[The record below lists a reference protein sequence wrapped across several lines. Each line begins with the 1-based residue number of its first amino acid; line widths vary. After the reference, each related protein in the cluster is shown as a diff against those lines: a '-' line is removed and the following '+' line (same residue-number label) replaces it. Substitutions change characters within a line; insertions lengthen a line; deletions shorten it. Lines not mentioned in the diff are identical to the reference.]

1 MSKDR
6 ISMVSSKHH
15 SDRSESIDRVYTFLL
30 IDQEVHVGVDGD
42 DDYVGEDVS
51 TSNEVKGIR
60 VLHRNSLGDLH
71 HPKDDDQVGSGVLSV
86 PSAGRRGRFSIHLR
100 ADCHFDGWGSIA
112 RLYARGLDNRNED
125 RN

>member
-1 MSKDR
+1 MMNSR
-6 ISMVSSKHH
+6 YH
-15 SDRSESIDRVYTFLL
+15 SDRPESIDRVYTFLL

-51 TSNEVKGIR
+51 TTNEVEGIW

-71 HPKDDDQVGSGVLSV
+71 HPKDDDQVGSRVLSV
-86 PSAGRRGRFSIHLR
+86 PSAGRQSRFFIHLR
-100 ADCHFDGWGSIA
+100 TDCHLDSWEFVA
-112 RLYARGLDNRNED
+112 RLSMRDLDNRSED